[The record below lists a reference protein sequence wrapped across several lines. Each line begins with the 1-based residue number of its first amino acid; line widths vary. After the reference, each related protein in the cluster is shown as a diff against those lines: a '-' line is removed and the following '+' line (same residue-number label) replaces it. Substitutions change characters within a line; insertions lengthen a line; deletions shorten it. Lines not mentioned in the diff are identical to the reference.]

1 MTNSYNLVEDIYK
14 VIDGQIKVDDI
25 SYDELAESIATT
37 IHTRLSDTEP
47 VRKTLG
53 LSSVGKPLRKLWY
66 DLHSEEELVKPTPSM
81 RLKYLFGDIIEDL
94 LLWLVKVSG
103 HTVRDR
109 QKEVTHCGVIGHIDS
124 IIDGEVVD
132 VKSASPKSFLKFL
145 GGSLPDNDPFGYLAQ
160 ITAYDKEV
168 GKGNPGFLVMNKVT
182 GEICDYRPD
191 PIFDMPDVDVI
202 IEKAKE
208 AVNKDTPP
216 DELCYEPVP
225 DGASGNMKLATGC
238 EYCPYRHKCFP
249 NLRAFKYAN
258 GVRYLTRVVKEPK
271 VEEITDVE
279 TNQDNLETTDRADGS
294 TDYSS

>member
-1 MTNSYNLVEDIYK
+1 MTTLSDDIYK
-14 VIDGQIKVDDI
+14 VIEGEIKVDD
-25 SYDELAESIATT
+25 SLYEELAKDLVKT
-37 IHTRLSDTEP
+37 IQMRLSDAEP

-66 DLHSEEELVKPTPSM
+66 DFHSDIELVKPTPSM
-81 RLKYLFGDIIEDL
+81 RLKFLFGDIIEDL

-103 HTVRDR
+103 HTVTDR
-109 QKEVTHCGVIGHIDS
+109 QREVNCCGIVGHIDS

-132 VKSASPKSFLKFL
+132 IKSASPKSYLKFL
-145 GGSLPDNDPFGYLAQ
+145 SGSLPENDPFGYLAQ

-182 GEICDYRPD
+182 GEICEYRPD
-191 PIFDMPDVDVI
+191 PIFDMPDVEPI
-202 IEKAKE
+202 IEKAK
-208 AVNKDTPP
+208 AVVDSDTPP

-238 EYCPYRHKCFP
+238 EYCPYKHLCFP

-271 VEEITDVE
+271 VEEITDDK
-279 TNQDNLETTDRADGS
+279 TDQDNLETASETDGS
-294 TDYSS
+294 SD

>member
-1 MTNSYNLVEDIYK
+1 MTISSDIYK
-14 VIDGQIKVDDI
+14 VIDGEIKVDD
-25 SYDELAESIATT
+25 SLYDELAQDIARTLK
-37 IHTRLSDTEP
+37 TRLSDTEP

-66 DLHSEEELVKPTPSM
+66 DFHSDIELVKPTPSM
-81 RLKYLFGDIIEDL
+81 RLKFLFGDIIEDL

-103 HTVRDR
+103 HTVTDR
-109 QKEVTHCGVIGHIDS
+109 QKEVNCCGIVGHIDS

-145 GGSLPDNDPFGYLAQ
+145 GGSLPENDPFGYLAQ

-182 GEICDYRPD
+182 GEICEYRPD
-191 PIFDMPDVDVI
+191 PIFDMPDVEPI
-202 IEKAKE
+202 IEAAKKAV
-208 AVNKDTPP
+208 ASDTPP
-216 DELCYEPVP
+216 DELCYQPVP

-238 EYCPYRHKCFP
+238 EYCPYKLLCFP

-258 GVRYLTRVVKEPK
+258 GVRYLTHVVKEPK
-271 VEEITDVE
+271 VEEIIDDK
-279 TNQDNLETTDRADGS
+279 TNQDNLETITE
-294 TDYSS
+294 TN

>member
-1 MTNSYNLVEDIYK
+1 MTISSDIYK
-14 VIDGQIKVDDI
+14 VIDGEIKVDD
-25 SYDELAESIATT
+25 SLYDELAQDIARTLK
-37 IHTRLSDTEP
+37 TRLSDTEP

-66 DLHSEEELVKPTPSM
+66 DFHSDIELVKPTPSM
-81 RLKYLFGDIIEDL
+81 RLKFLFGDIIEDL

-103 HTVRDR
+103 HTVTDR
-109 QKEVTHCGVIGHIDS
+109 QKEVNCCGIVGHIDS

-145 GGSLPDNDPFGYLAQ
+145 GGSLPENDPFGYLAQ

-182 GEICDYRPD
+182 GEICEYRPD
-191 PIFDMPDVDVI
+191 PIFDMPDVEPI
-202 IEKAKE
+202 IEAAKKAV
-208 AVNKDTPP
+208 ASDTPP
-216 DELCYEPVP
+216 DELCYQPVP

-238 EYCPYRHKCFP
+238 EYCPYKLLCFP

-258 GVRYLTRVVKEPK
+258 GVRYLTHVVKEPK
-271 VEEITDVE
+271 VEEITDDK
-279 TNQDNLETTDRADGS
+279 TNQDNLETITE
-294 TDYSS
+294 TN